1 MSLEEVNSET
11 KESNEGTHGHFKK
24 AHPKANENKPKKSP
38 EEKENSE
45 LFLLST
51 RNGAGVR
58 TSSSSS

>member
-24 AHPKANENKPKKSP
+24 ALPKANDNKPKNNLQ
-38 EEKENSE
+38 EKENSE
-45 LFLLST
+45 LFLMST
-51 RNGAGVR
+51 SNGAEVR